1 MALTEHNHEQVM
13 RELVE
18 SQFEIFS
25 YICMLT
31 GQSQDARDILQE
43 TNLKIFK
50 QAGSYNP
57 QKPFIAWAKTIA
69 VYQVM
74 TWRKKCQRS
83 RLVFDDDVFKT
94 LLAQAEEEV
103 VETEQTYAKLD
114 ECIRKLPEALRK
126 AIEERYLKGF
136 SVQEIAKHLERSDNA
151 VSLLLMRA
159 RQLLADCVQR
169 SLQEGGLT

>member
-1 MALTEHNHEQVM
+1 MAITGHSHEQVM
-13 RELVE
+13 QELVT
-18 SQFEIFS
+18 SQFELFS

-31 GQSQDARDILQE
+31 GHSSDARDILQE

-50 QAGSYNP
+50 QADSYNP

-69 VYQVM
+69 VYEVM
-74 TWRKKCQRS
+74 TWRKKCQRG

-94 LLAQAEEEV
+94 LLAQADEESID
-103 VETEQTYAKLD
+103 TEQTYARLD
-114 ECIRKLPEALRK
+114 ECIRKLPDTLRQ

-136 SVQEIAKHLERSDNA
+136 SVQETAKHLERSDNA

-169 SLQEGGLT
+169 PLMEGGLA